1 VRVAAVVDRFGHRA
15 REYAAG
21 RPHYPDALLADLPL
35 TQGAIV
41 VELGAGTGKFTRL
54 LVRHGVRVIA
64 VEPSEPMAERIP
76 AEVGAPVEILIA
88 AAESVPLPD
97 GSADLV
103 CVATAIHWFDYGPAT
118 AEMHRLIKP
127 GGHLAII
134 FNRRDERVPWVAALS
149 KMLDSHS
156 HGAPRRSR
164 GQWKAI
170 LSDPRFRLVNE
181 TSHDFAQQT
190 TGQGIY
196 DRVFSTS
203 YVIALPPAEQDQVRA
218 EVAAIIAAEPA
229 LRDAE
234 RLEFPYVS
242 ELHLLQRL

>member
-1 VRVAAVVDRFGHRA
+1 MAAVVDRFGHRA
-15 REYAAG
+15 QEYAAG

-97 GSADLV
+97 AVADLV
-103 CVATAIHWFDYGPAT
+103 CAATAFHWFDYVQAT
-118 AEMHRLIKP
+118 AEIHRLLRP
-127 GGHLAII
+127 GGHLAVI
-134 FNRRDERVPWVAALS
+134 FNRRDERTPWVAVLS
-149 KMLDSHS
+149 KLLDSHT

-164 GQWKAI
+164 GDWKAI
-170 LSDPRFRLVNE
+170 LSDPRFRRVK
-181 TSHDFAQQT
+181 QT
-190 TGQGIY
+190 THAFMQCTTRQGVY
-196 DRVFSTS
+196 DRVFWTS
-203 YVIALPPAEQDQVRA
+203 YIIALPPSEQDQVRA
-218 EVAAIIAAEPA
+218 EVAAIIAAEPT

-234 RLEFPYVS
+234 CVAFPYVT
-242 ELHLLQRL
+242 ELYLLQRVP